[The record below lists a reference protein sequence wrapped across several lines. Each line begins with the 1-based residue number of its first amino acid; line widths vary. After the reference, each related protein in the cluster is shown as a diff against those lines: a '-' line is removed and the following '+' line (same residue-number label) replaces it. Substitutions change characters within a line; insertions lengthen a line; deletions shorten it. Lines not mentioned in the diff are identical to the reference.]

1 MTTRSNQDPAPP
13 RSSLVPAPFDPLEG
27 IRILSTGSLIAQP
40 FGATLAAEMG
50 AEVIQVERPGEGDIG
65 WRHLGVELPR
75 KDGPGKI
82 GTSWIQERRNSFYVT
97 LDFARPEGRELFF
110 RLVRVCDIWMESS
123 KPGSYAEWG
132 LTDEVVLAG
141 NPKLVIA
148 HVSGYGQSG
157 HPDYLGRASYD
168 MVGHPPREGTHVPRV
183 RRVWRR
189 HPLGSLPLLR
199 LWEEGEGLRRAQ
211 TTRLIAAVV
220 GHESRPRS
228 SVATKKACLTR
239 PTPALLFVDYHL
251 SEIRVR
257 LLRSGG

>member
-1 MTTRSNQDPAPP
+1 
-13 RSSLVPAPFDPLEG
+13 
-27 IRILSTGSLIAQP
+27 
-40 FGATLAAEMG
+40 MG
-50 AEVIQVERPGEGDIG
+50 LDEVRLRGRGHKPCDRRPISFM
-65 WRHLGVELPR
+65 LPR
-75 KDGPGKI
+75 RFLGRPA
-82 GTSWIQERRNSFYVT
+82 RRSF
-97 LDFARPEGRELFF
+97 RGRLL
-110 RLVRVCDIWMESS
+110 RVGIPTAYDQRVCDIWMESS